1 MAGHSKFKN
10 IQHRKGAQDKKRAK
24 VFSRLGKELA
34 VAVRGG
40 SDPDANPRLR
50 TALAACRAANMPKD
64 NIERVI
70 KKVEGG
76 DDVNYEEIRYEGY
89 GPGGTALIVET
100 MTDNRNRTAS
110 EVRAAFSKYNG
121 SLGET
126 GSVSFMF
133 DKVGEIL
140 FEADVTDADA
150 MFEAA
155 LEAGADNVESD
166 DDGHAIICA
175 VEDFNTVRDA
185 LEEAFGPPSE
195 AAITWKPQNLVEVT
209 ADHAKG
215 LLKLMEVLDDN
226 DDVQAISSNFDISDD
241 VLAALEAY
249 REESIFERVADNAQY
264 FEDAL
269 HAHRDLPGIIDIRNI
284 GYMGAFEFEP
294 LAGAPGKRMFEV
306 MIECYERGLMI
317 RVTGDTVAFSPPLVS
332 ERAHLDEM
340 IGTVADVIRA
350 KMA

>member
-40 SDPDANPRLR
+40 SDPEANPRLR
-50 TALAACRAANMPKD
+50 TALAACRAVNMPKD

-76 DDVNYEEIRYEGY
+76 DDVQYEEIRYEGY

-140 FEADVTDADA
+140 FVADVTDADT

-155 LEAGADNVESD
+155 LEAGAENVESD
-166 DDGHAIICA
+166 DEGHAIICA
-175 VEDFNTVRDA
+175 IEDFNTVRDA
-185 LEEAFGPPSE
+185 LETAFGPPSE

-226 DDVQAISSNFDISDD
+226 DDVQAISSNFDISEE
-241 VLAALEAY
+241 VLAAI
-249 REESIFERVADNAQY
+249 ES
-264 FEDAL
+264 
-269 HAHRDLPGIIDIRNI
+269 
-284 GYMGAFEFEP
+284 
-294 LAGAPGKRMFEV
+294 
-306 MIECYERGLMI
+306 
-317 RVTGDTVAFSPPLVS
+317 
-332 ERAHLDEM
+332 
-340 IGTVADVIRA
+340 
-350 KMA
+350 